1 MHGERMKTS
10 IKILLLK
17 AITFTM
23 VFATMIFCV
32 GSSIVIFTRAA
43 EIILQTPYTKAEA
56 SAIMVGIGVA
66 LIWLIVLIS
75 ESADWSVRAAL
86 RRISKIR

>member
-1 MHGERMKTS
+1 MKTS

-17 AITFTM
+17 AITFIM

-56 SAIMVGIGVA
+56 SAIIVGIGIA
-66 LIWLIVLIS
+66 LIVLIS

>member
-1 MHGERMKTS
+1 MKTS

-17 AITFTM
+17 AITFIM

-56 SAIMVGIGVA
+56 SAIIVGIGIA
-66 LIWLIVLIS
+66 LIWLIVLLA
-75 ESADWSVRAAL
+75 ESAEWITKAGFKKAEN
-86 RRISKIR
+86 I